1 MPDEPIDPRITLI
14 EKTWAHPEA
23 RKLLQ
28 RSIKTAIPQAEIP
41 ELTMREAAEAVEKKA
56 AEAQSALEAKFAK
69 FEAEREHD
77 KAISDL
83 TRQGYKAD
91 DIKAIEDIMAKEGV
105 GLHSNAATIY
115 DSRRQVAAPRTP
127 SVEPRGSMS
136 PKAYGRGAH
145 AAYFNGIMD
154 GDFHNP
160 GEDWARDK
168 VDMILDD
175 FKNNRAEAEAK
186 WQDPAYWPASPNFP
200 VKA

>member
-1 MPDEPIDPRITLI
+1 MADEPIDPRITLI
-14 EKTWAHPEA
+14 EKAWATKEA
-23 RKLLQ
+23 RPHLE
-28 RSIKTAIPQAEIP
+28 RSLKIAFPNAEIP
-41 ELTMREAAEAVEKKA
+41 GLALREATEAVEKSA
-56 AEAQSALEAKFAK
+56 AEREAAIDAKLAK
-69 FEAEREHD
+69 FEAQREHD
-77 KAISDL
+77 KAIGDL
-83 TRQGYKAD
+83 TKQGYKAE

-105 GLHSNAATIY
+105 GLHSNAALIY
-115 DSRRQVAAPRTP
+115 DTRRQVAAPRTP
-127 SVEPRGSMS
+127 SVEPRGTMS

-175 FKNNRAEAEAK
+175 FRNNRAEAETK